1 MRPFFPVVCFF
12 LCSFA
17 LAQPHVQITTT
28 SLQHG
33 TVGLA
38 YSATIRTSG
47 GVLPFA
53 WSAEGLP
60 TGLKLGPSADTRTAT
75 LSGTPSAP
83 LTHKFS
89 ISVEGHGRHVSTAE
103 YTLTIEKEKDQP
115 TVDLRW
121 EPGAENIAGYNV
133 YRGTASGG
141 PYSQLNNSLVQA
153 TDYTDTNVVPGK
165 TYYYVTNEVN
175 EQGERSGFSN
185 EVEATV
191 PTS

>member
-1 MRPFFPVVCFF
+1 MRPFFSVVCLF
-12 LCSFA
+12 LCSFVV
-17 LAQPHVQITTT
+17 AQPHVQITTT

-33 TVGLA
+33 TVGVA

-47 GVLPFA
+47 GVLPFT
-53 WSAEGLP
+53 WSTKGLP
-60 TGLKLGPSADTRTAT
+60 TGLELRSSANARTAT
-75 LSGTPSAP
+75 LSGTPTTP

-89 ISVEGHGRHVSTAE
+89 ISVEGHGRHVSTVE
-103 YTLTIEKEKDQP
+103 YTLTIEQEKNQP

-121 EPGAENIAGYNV
+121 DPGADNIAGYNV

-141 PYSQLNNSLVQA
+141 PYSQINNSLVQV
-153 TDYTDTNVVPGK
+153 TDYTDTDIVSGK

-175 EQGERSGFSN
+175 EKGERSGFSN
-185 EVEATV
+185 EVEAKV